1 MSLDRCIPIPPVTGP
16 GCIPPTG
23 TANCNTTQIPT
34 GICPPPIDPGPED
47 PKCVND
53 NARRPWPTPPPA
65 EIGCNPVSL
74 QITNEPTEEDDPDQT
89 IRLEGSV
96 TYISGDA
103 CLPQVNLNLV
113 VPPSIAS
120 GGGSPSLSGFGYTQ
134 YGGCVRVGPVQ
145 DAKYATPQDF
155 FSNEPGAAAFVT
167 KTIPQMNQ
175 LGNCDELCQA
185 RSKFGSQVAK
195 FNLIGPILAE
205 ITGFYPAKFSGV
217 DGDIFATGWQYSWTR
232 SVCVIASNMCQPL
245 CNISSW
251 SDYDVGIEYS
261 EAWNIKENVY
271 GYTFGGFPGFLTPGI
286 NLQNQVR
293 AGFKPVPI
301 MLGTQV
307 LIYGFVPWG
316 VTPPTT
322 NPNTGETVPGSPEA
336 CECPIVW
343 FFSEQVAF
351 DGECKEEDTGT
362 AGLTSMLPQRNI
374 TSAGMFFGSPENANR
389 V

>member
-16 GCIPPTG
+16 GCILPTG
-23 TANCNTTQIPT
+23 TANCDSAQVPT
-34 GICPPPIDPGPED
+34 GICPPPIDPDPDG

-74 QITNEPTEEDDPDQT
+74 QVTNEPTEEDDPDQT

-113 VPPSIAS
+113 VPPNIAS

-145 DAKYATPQDF
+145 NAKYATPQDF

-167 KTIPQMNQ
+167 KPIAQMNQ
-175 LGNCDELCQA
+175 LGNCDEFCEA
-185 RSKFGSQVAK
+185 RAKFGSQVAK

-205 ITGFYPAKFSGV
+205 ITGFYPTTYSSSNGV
-217 DGDIFATGWQYSWTR
+217 SFATGWRYSWTR
-232 SVCVIASNMCQPL
+232 SICVIASSQCVNAFCDV
-245 CNISSW
+245 SSW
-251 SDYDVGIEYS
+251 TDYDVGIEYGD
-261 EAWNIKENVY
+261 AWNNKENVY
-271 GYTFGGFPGFLTPGI
+271 GFSFGGFPGYLTPGI
-286 NLQNQVR
+286 NLQKQVEK
-293 AGFKPVPI
+293 GFKPVPV
-301 MLGTQV
+301 MAGTQV
-307 LIYGFVPWG
+307 LMYGFVPWG
-316 VTPPTT
+316 PTAD
-322 NPNTGETVPGSPEA
+322 A
-336 CECPIVW
+336 CGCPITW

-351 DGECKEEDTGT
+351 DGDCEEGTDTGT
-362 AGLTSMLPQRNI
+362 AGVTSMLPQRNI